1 MHGETELRQSTM
13 YGRSLTTAKKS
24 VQTNAKTAQSKQG
37 RNITNEL

>member
-13 YGRSLTTAKKS
+13 YGHLLIIAKKL